1 MKTLRELIIFSFALL
16 LVAAPAQA
24 GPGPEGFVKAKQG
37 ELAVLLKQT
46 KTSAT
51 EQKIGAVFDQLLDYD
66 SLAKESLADHWN
78 DRSEPERREFQTVL
92 KQLVQR
98 NYRKNLR
105 KTLEYDVEYRGESK
119 AKKGFL
125 VRTVARNRKNSREE
139 PISIDYVLHEVDGKW
154 LVADIVTEG
163 SSLVSTYR
171 SQFRRVI
178 KKKGFDGLIKQM
190 KAKLD
195 QETTA

>member
-1 MKTLRELIIFSFALL
+1 MKTLLRLTTLFFALSL
-16 LVAAPAQA
+16 FASSALA

-37 ELAVLLKQT
+37 ELTVLLKQA
-46 KTSAT
+46 KSSAT

-66 SLAKESLADHWN
+66 ALAKESLADHWN
-78 DRSEPERREFQTVL
+78 ERSEAEKKEFYGIL

-105 KTLEYDVEYRGESK
+105 KTLDYDVEYRGESK
-119 AKKGFL
+119 AKKGYV
-125 VRTVARNRKNSREE
+125 VRTVARNRKNTREE
-139 PISIDYVLHEVDGKW
+139 PISIDYVLHEIDGKW
-154 LVADIVTEG
+154 LVSDIVTEG
-163 SSLVSTYR
+163 SSLVNTYK

-178 KKKGFDGLIKQM
+178 KKKGFDGLLKQM

-195 QETTA
+195 QEAA

>member
-1 MKTLRELIIFSFALL
+1 MKTSREIILLCLGLL
-16 LVAAPAQA
+16 LIAVPAYA

-37 ELAVLLKQT
+37 ELGVLLKQA

-66 SLAKESLADHWN
+66 TLAKDSLADHWN
-78 DRSEPERREFQTVL
+78 DRTESERREFQTVL

-105 KTLEYDVEYRGESK
+105 KTLEYEVEYRGESK
-119 AKKGFL
+119 AKKGYL
-125 VRTVARNRKNSREE
+125 VRTVARNRKNPREE
-139 PISIDYVLHEVDGKW
+139 PISVDYVLHEVDGKW
-154 LVADIVTEG
+154 LVFDIITEG
-163 SSLVSTYR
+163 SSLVNTYR

-178 KKKGFDGLIKQM
+178 KKKGFDGLLKQM

-195 QETTA
+195 QEAA